1 MNRNLRAR
9 LAAAAGVV
17 ALVAGGMLVAAPVA
31 QADGPECATFLSD
44 PLGRS
49 TTDGNVGCGV
59 GAAKIPVVSE
69 TLCPIILN
77 KVSQVSAGS
86 STMACKRAA
95 QP

>member
-1 MNRNLRAR
+1 MNSTLRAR
-9 LAAAAGVV
+9 LAAAASIV
-17 ALVAGGMLVAAPVA
+17 ALVSGGMLVAAPAA

-49 TTDGNVGCGV
+49 TTDGNLGCAV
-59 GAAKIPVVSE
+59 GAAKLPVISETVCPVV
-69 TLCPIILN
+69 LN

-95 QP
+95 L